1 MLKNKSIE
9 LIFWLTVSAVSAAPG
24 HAQGLLPACPDSP
37 NCVSSLSEDPQRFVA
52 PLRLEGDPQEGW
64 ARLVARVAALPRTRI
79 VRRTDRSLDA
89 ECRSALFGFVDD
101 LSLRLDE
108 REGVVHVRSASRTGY
123 WDLGVNRRRV
133 EGLREASQAA
143 AGS

>member
-1 MLKNKSIE
+1 MKNKGIG
-9 LIFWLTVSAVSAAPG
+9 LIFWLAAAAVAAAPG
-24 HAQGLLPACPDSP
+24 QAQDLLPPCPDSP
-37 NCVSSLSEDPQRFVA
+37 NCVSSLSEDPRRFVA

-64 ARLVARVAALPRTRI
+64 ARLVERVAALPRTRI

-101 LSLRLDE
+101 LALRLDAE
-108 REGVVHVRSASRTGY
+108 AGVAHVRSASRTGY

-133 EGLREASQAA
+133 EALREASPAA